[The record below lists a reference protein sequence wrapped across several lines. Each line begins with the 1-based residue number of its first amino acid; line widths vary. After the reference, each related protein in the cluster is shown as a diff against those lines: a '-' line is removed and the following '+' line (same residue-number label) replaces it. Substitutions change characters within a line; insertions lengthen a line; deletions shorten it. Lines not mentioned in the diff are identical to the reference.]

1 MNTDQSWLLSL
12 GTFLPLAGVV
22 LMLFVPKKDEVTAKG
37 IGLATIEKNRDRI
50 VVSGA
55 AAPAPARKV
64 AAKPAPA
71 ARSGAAR

>member
-37 IGLATIEKNRDRI
+37 IGLATALATLAVGVYTLVQFDYDKAEQLQFFTTN
-50 VVSGA
+50 
-55 AAPAPARKV
+55 
-64 AAKPAPA
+64 
-71 ARSGAAR
+71 